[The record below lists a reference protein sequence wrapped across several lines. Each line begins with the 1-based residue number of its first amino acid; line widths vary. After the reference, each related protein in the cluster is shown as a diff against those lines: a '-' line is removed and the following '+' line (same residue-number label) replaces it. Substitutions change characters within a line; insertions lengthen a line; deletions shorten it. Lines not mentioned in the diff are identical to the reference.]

1 LHWEQ
6 QQQLPFFA
14 SVVLWRSLHFLTAEN
29 KENAKIM
36 SEVFAKKY
44 SFLKGPITTVML
56 YVHFHGAA
64 KRMLQ

>member
-1 LHWEQ
+1 
-6 QQQLPFFA
+6 LPFFA
-14 SVVLWRSLHFLTAEN
+14 SVVLWRRMHFLAAEN

-36 SEVFAKKY
+36 SEVFSIKF
-44 SFLKGPITTVML
+44 SFLKRPITTVMW